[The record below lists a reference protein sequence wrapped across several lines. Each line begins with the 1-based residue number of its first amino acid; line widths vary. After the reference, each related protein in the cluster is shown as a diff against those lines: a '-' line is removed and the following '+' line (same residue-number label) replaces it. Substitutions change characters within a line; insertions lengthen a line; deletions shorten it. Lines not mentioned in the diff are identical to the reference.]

1 MRGGGRR
8 KSILK
13 SALAAEANEGAGTAG
28 KRGWPGAE
36 FFAGASNQISLMKW
50 VYGVQPDEPEATASM
65 PMLPKIALRGNFLL
79 GIGHFISEI
88 ADCTQQQKTQVL
100 PSPSPAVP
108 ACSAALRHGAY

>member
-1 MRGGGRR
+1 MANSSFEGGGRR

-50 VYGVQPDEPEATASM
+50 VYGVQPDEPGATDILSCA
-65 PMLPKIALRGNFLL
+65 P
-79 GIGHFISEI
+79 
-88 ADCTQQQKTQVL
+88 
-100 PSPSPAVP
+100 
-108 ACSAALRHGAY
+108 

>member
-1 MRGGGRR
+1 MAEGGQTGRNSWE
-8 KSILK
+8 KG
-13 SALAAEANEGAGTAG
+13 LAGL
-28 KRGWPGAE
+28 R
-36 FFAGASNQISLMKW
+36 FSAGASNQILLMKW
-50 VYGVQPDEPEATASM
+50 IYNIQPDEPAATASM
-65 PMLPKIALRGNFLL
+65 PMLPEAAIPGGFAL